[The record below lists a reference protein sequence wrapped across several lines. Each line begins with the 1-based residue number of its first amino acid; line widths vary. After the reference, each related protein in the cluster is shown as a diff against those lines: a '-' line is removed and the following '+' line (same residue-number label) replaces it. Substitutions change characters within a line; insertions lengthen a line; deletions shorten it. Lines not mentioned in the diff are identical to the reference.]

1 MTIKAK
7 IRQTSRL
14 KGKANS
20 DKEIVAQTLK
30 LSAGG
35 INLGDLANVNA
46 AGQTDGAMMIYDQT
60 TGQYVITTQ
69 IQNENLDIIGG
80 TYQYG

>member
-1 MTIKAK
+1 MAVKAQ

-30 LSAGG
+30 VSAAG
-35 INLGDLANVNA
+35 IRLGDLADVDNSL
-46 AGQTDGAMMIYDQT
+46 QSDGAMMIFDGT
-60 TGQYVITTQ
+60 SGQYKITTQ
-69 IQNENLDIIGG
+69 IQNENLNIIGG
-80 TYQYG
+80 TY

>member
-35 INLGDLANVNA
+35 VTLGDIANVNV
-46 AGQTDGAMMIYDQT
+46 AGQEDGAMMIYD
-60 TGQYVITTQ
+60 GASGEYKITKQ
-69 IQNENLDIIGG
+69 IENENLTISGG
-80 TYQYG
+80 LY

>member
-35 INLGDLANVNA
+35 VTLGDIANVNVT
-46 AGQTDGAMMIYDQT
+46 GQEDGAMMIYD
-60 TGQYVITTQ
+60 GASGEYKITKQ
-69 IQNENLDIIGG
+69 IENENLTISGG
-80 TYQYG
+80 LY

>member
-46 AGQTDGAMMIYDQT
+46 AGQTDGAMMIFDQT

-69 IQNENLDIIGG
+69 IQNENLDITGG
-80 TYQYG
+80 TY

>member
-14 KGKANS
+14 KGKATS

-35 INLGDLANVNA
+35 VTLGDIANVNVS
-46 AGQTDGAMMIYDQT
+46 GQEDGAMMIFDGT
-60 TGQYVITTQ
+60 TGEYKITTL
-69 IQNENLDIIGG
+69 IQNDNLNIIGG
-80 TYQYG
+80 TY

>member
-20 DKEIVAQTLK
+20 DKEIVASTLK

-35 INLGDLANVNA
+35 VTLGDIANVNV
-46 AGQTDGAMMIYDQT
+46 AGQTDGAMMIYDGT

-80 TYQYG
+80 TY

>member
-7 IRQTSRL
+7 IRQTRRL

-80 TYQYG
+80 TY

>member
-35 INLGDLANVNA
+35 VTLGDIANVNV
-46 AGQTDGAMMIYDQT
+46 AGQEDGAMMI
-60 TGQYVITTQ
+60 
-69 IQNENLDIIGG
+69 
-80 TYQYG
+80 